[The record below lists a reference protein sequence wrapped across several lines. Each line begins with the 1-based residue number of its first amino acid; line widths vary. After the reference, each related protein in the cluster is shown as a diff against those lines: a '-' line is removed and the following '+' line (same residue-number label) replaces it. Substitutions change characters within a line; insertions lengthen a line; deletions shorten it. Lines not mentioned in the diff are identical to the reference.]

1 MKITYITA
9 FSLAF
14 FMSGCSY
21 FTFNAS
27 MCDEI
32 MSDPHS
38 TIPKEC
44 RPYNEEDATKAFKN
58 EKTNK
63 SKDEN
68 SVEFNK

>member
-1 MKITYITA
+1 MKKIYIIS
-9 FSLAF
+9 FVLAF
-14 FMSGCSY
+14 MLSGCSY

-32 MSDPHS
+32 MSDPHA

-44 RPYNEEDATKAFKN
+44 RPYDEEEATKAFKN
-58 EKTNK
+58 EKEDK
-63 SKDEN
+63 SKDES